1 MRLLPPP
8 CLVNTIAAPTAEEEE
23 EDTCI
28 NDTIVTPESPRETL
42 RESRAATEGGLE
54 VVRGD
59 EADDL
64 DRLDRVGEPLLEPVV
79 RVLGDVLL
87 LLPDL
92 HPLRRQLAPDLE
104 AVAVRLRLV
113 REDEMELENRVTDT
127 SIPEQVIRTVE
138 GQLVEVWRN
147 AKSSRPPHEYFYQ
160 ILPENESSWLCA
172 AKEMGIPV
180 FTPGWADS
188 TMGNIFSARLI
199 DGTLQ
204 DSLVITNDLDRMIQ
218 LADWY
223 RSQNTP
229 LGFLQVGGGIA
240 GDFAVCVVPMLRQD
254 LLEDVPR
261 WSWFAQI
268 SESRPSYGGYSG
280 APPNE
285 KISWQKLGPETPRF
299 VIESDASIVLP
310 LLLQYLLDG
319 Q

>member
-1 MRLLPPP
+1 MSSDDMRRFIEENFHNFNAGELKSCAESLSTFLSSGGRLMVTLAGAMSTAGIGITLAPAIRAG
-8 CLVNTIAAPTAEEEE
+8 LVHAISCTGANLE
-23 EDTCI
+23 ED
-28 NDTIVTPESPRETL
+28 L
-42 RESRAATEGGLE
+42 F
-54 VVRGD
+54 
-59 EADDL
+59 
-64 DRLDRVGEPLLEPVV
+64 
-79 RVLGDVLL
+79 RVLGDGNQQRIDWRGLN
-87 LLPDL
+87 
-92 HPLRRQLAPDLE
+92 A
-104 AVAVRLRLV
+104 
-113 REDEMELENRVTDT
+113 EDEMELENRVTDT
-127 SIPEQVIRTVE
+127 SIPEQVIRDVE
-138 GQLVEVWRN
+138 TQLVEVWQDS
-147 AKSSRPPHEYFYQ
+147 KSSKPPHEYFYQ
-160 ILPENESSWLCA
+160 ILPEDDSSWLCA
-172 AKEMGIPV
+172 AREMRIPV

-204 DSLVITNDLDRMIQ
+204 DSSVITNDLDRMTQ